1 MMTTGTTPTTEAG
14 ATMTTGATTTE
25 RSSRLRP
32 PARFSVRTRLTV
44 AVALLT
50 ASALT
55 GAGLLVWVLESARI
69 DRAVNDRIDQEIAE
83 FEQLHGGN
91 DPETARP
98 FDDVTRLLEVF
109 LSRNVADDQE
119 LLLGYDAGSLPSST
133 VDDDDPRLA
142 VLDDPGYLT
151 ALAQLRPEGGTRTLD
166 SADLGDVWVTVV
178 PVRNNRTDGSLV
190 IVNLLDE
197 ERVELHRTM
206 QTYTIVALLSLGL
219 ITMLAAWQSGR
230 LLAPLRTLR
239 DTAQEITA
247 TDLGRRIPR
256 RATTTSPTSP
266 GPSTT
271 CSSASRPG
279 SPRSATSSTTP
290 ATSCA
295 RR

>member
-1 MMTTGTTPTTEAG
+1 VLIALVIALPMAAYVAGSLVASSSEQPTRREPVIVRDAPEPDTGTGSPTSDPSRPPDDDPDDDPDDEQDDDDGEQDDDRIRKVTPAPTRVGTMMTTGTTPTTEAG

-109 LSRNVADDQE
+109 LSRNVADNQE

-166 SADLGDVWVTVV
+166 SADLGDVW
-178 PVRNNRTDGSLV
+178 
-190 IVNLLDE
+190 
-197 ERVELHRTM
+197 
-206 QTYTIVALLSLGL
+206 
-219 ITMLAAWQSGR
+219 
-230 LLAPLRTLR
+230 
-239 DTAQEITA
+239 
-247 TDLGRRIPR
+247 
-256 RATTTSPTSP
+256 
-266 GPSTT
+266 
-271 CSSASRPG
+271 
-279 SPRSATSSTTP
+279 
-290 ATSCA
+290 
-295 RR
+295 